1 MSRGDVNREERLL
14 KKQIMVLNRHLPRRR
29 KTLKELL
36 GEERPHVL
44 SNDGTRH
51 RFKKKELDKIASFI
65 SPDKWGQ
72 LKLPLYIEISSEMS
86 GSRIKGK
93 LECRVVCRILE
104 KEDCGEEIYIYRADV
119 KVVRR
124 ELPTTS
130 QYIFLVK

>member
-29 KTLKELL
+29 KPLKELL